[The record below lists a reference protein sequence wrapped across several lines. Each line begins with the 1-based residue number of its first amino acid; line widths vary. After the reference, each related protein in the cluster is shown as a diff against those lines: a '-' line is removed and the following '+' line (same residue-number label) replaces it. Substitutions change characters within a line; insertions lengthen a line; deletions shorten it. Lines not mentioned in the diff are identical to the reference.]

1 LSGNTVAKSELDGS
15 KLRSICFVK
24 KGEAF
29 DYDVRGKFIE
39 FPFAGFCF
47 GSLFS
52 SEGLGGYV
60 WSSSVYDGNMQ
71 DAHLLDF
78 SSDGGL
84 YGGYSNGRFGGFSVR
99 GVRV

>member
-39 FPFAGFCF
+39 FPFAGSCF
-47 GSLFS
+47 GSLLCY
-52 SEGLGGYV
+52 EGLYGGV
-60 WSSSVYDGNMQ
+60 WSSSV
-71 DAHLLDF
+71 
-78 SSDGGL
+78 SDGDVQSARNLFFGSDGSL
-84 YGGYSNGRFGGFSVR
+84 GGDNYGGRCGGFSVR